1 MQVWILLYGLTLC
14 CFNRFEYIESIL
26 IRNNHCHA
34 MSLPDGYT
42 LAHLLF
48 EGTQCA
54 YLRGGSGPTLLLVH
68 GSGPGASSLG
78 NWRAVLPALAR
89 RFDVVA
95 MDLVG
100 FGQSGRKPAA
110 PYFDFDMWVRQV
122 RAMMSHLGEGPIGL
136 VGHSLAGALAL
147 TVASGNPAVRGVVAT
162 GTMGIPFAPN
172 DATRRT
178 WKCPRSRPELV
189 RVLQGLIHDHSVIDE
204 AYLAVR
210 EPVIFAPGYADYFDA
225 MFDAAPATYIAAAT
239 LSEQTLR
246 GIRCPVTLLHGR
258 DDAAFP
264 PAASQRIAEQLADAD
279 LVLLAGCSHSVAFE
293 RPDVFLAMV
302 HQRFGALPYFL

>member
-1 MQVWILLYGLTLC
+1 
-14 CFNRFEYIESIL
+14 
-26 IRNNHCHA
+26 

-42 LAHLLF
+42 LNHLLF
-48 EGTQCA
+48 EGIPCA
-54 YLRGGSGPTLLLVH
+54 YLRGGNGPLLLLVH

-78 NWRAVLPALAR
+78 NWRTVLPALAR

-122 RAMMSHLGEGPIGL
+122 RAMVAHLGGGPIGV

-147 TVASGNPAVRGVVAT
+147 TVASDNPAVRGVVTT
-162 GTMGIPFAPN
+162 GTMGVSFTPN

-189 RVLQGLIHDHSVIDE
+189 QALQGLIHDHAVIDD

-225 MFDAAPATYIAAAT
+225 MFDAPPETYIAAAT
-239 LSEQTLR
+239 LSDQALR
-246 GIRCPVTLLHGR
+246 AIRCPVTLLHGR
-258 DDAAFP
+258 DDTAFP
-264 PAASQRIAEQLADAD
+264 AAASRQISEKLADAD

-302 HQRFGALPYFL
+302 LQRFGALPFSL